1 MEPAYKQGLQQG
13 VTLIELIITLVVVG
27 IALSAVVSVLTPS
40 FSRSSDPIWQAR
52 AVELIE
58 AYLDEIQAMR
68 FNETSPIGGGFDNA
82 CDTTAEE
89 ASRNQF
95 DDVGDY
101 NGVNDSP
108 PELLL
113 GALGADYTGFR
124 AEITVNCVGSS
135 FGFPSD
141 NYIKRISIQ
150 ITGPTGA
157 VLQMAMHK
165 GNF

>member
-1 MEPAYKQGLQQG
+1 MEPAYNKWLQKG
-13 VTLIELIITLVVVG
+13 VTLIELIITLVVIG
-27 IALSAVVSVLTPS
+27 IALSAVVSVLTPN

-58 AYLDEIQAMR
+58 AYSDEIQAMR
-68 FNETSPIGGGFDNA
+68 FNEASPIGGGFDNN

-89 ASRNQF
+89 TDRNQF

-101 NGVNDSP
+101 NSVNDSP

-113 GALGADYTGFR
+113 GTLGAGYNGFR
-124 AEITVNCVGSS
+124 TEITVNCVGVS